1 MTAIRFAPAAAAG
14 LVLAAG
20 VASQAGAQSRCGASY
35 EVQAGDTLYGIS
47 QSCRVT
53 LARIMD
59 LNPALGDPRD
69 IAVGTELR
77 LETEA
82 GGGAG
87 VGGQAPAEGYRVEPG
102 DTLFSVAAGLGVSV
116 IELINENPEV
126 DPLALAVGEVL
137 DVPGDEPG
145 AAISIAPQSGPPG
158 SAVTVEARN
167 LRPND
172 WVTIGVG
179 PKASEWS
186 SLREVETG
194 PDGALA
200 AEVAVPDWTDPRQR
214 LIFVVDTDRGIT
226 LKSDVF
232 DVTAREAGDGDEG
245 DDRLA
250 LEGRVHRGAECYTL
264 TTPDGDTWSMVSDSI
279 PFTVGEY
286 VEVTGRQADMSFCM
300 AGTGTIEVGS
310 IEEVDPPSERN

>member
-35 EVQAGDTLYGIS
+35 AVEPGDTLYGIS

-59 LNPALGDPRD
+59 LNPSLGDPRD
-69 IAVGTELR
+69 ITVGTELR
-77 LETEA
+77 LEAMA
-82 GGGAG
+82 GGDAGTGA
-87 VGGQAPAEGYRVEPG
+87 PTAEGYRVEPG
-102 DTLFSVAAGLGVSV
+102 DTLFSIATALGVSL
-116 IELINENPEV
+116 IELINENPGV

-137 DVPGDEPG
+137 DVPGDGPG
-145 AAISIAPQSGPPG
+145 AAISIAPRSGPPG
-158 SAVTVEARN
+158 SEVTVEARN

-179 PKASEWS
+179 PRASEWS

-194 PDGALA
+194 SDGALS
-200 AEVAVPDWTDPRQR
+200 AEVEVPDWTDPRQR
-214 LIFVVDTDRGIT
+214 LIFVVDTDRGVT

-232 DVTAREAGDGDEG
+232 DVTAPEAGDGADG
-245 DDRLA
+245 DRLA
-250 LEGRVHRGAECYTL
+250 LEGRVRRGTECYTL
-264 TTPDGDTWSMVSDSI
+264 TTPDGDTWSMVSEDI
-279 PFTVGEY
+279 AFTAGEY
-286 VEVTGRQADMSFCM
+286 VEVTGQQADMSFCM

-310 IEEVDPPSERN
+310 IDEVAPPASQN